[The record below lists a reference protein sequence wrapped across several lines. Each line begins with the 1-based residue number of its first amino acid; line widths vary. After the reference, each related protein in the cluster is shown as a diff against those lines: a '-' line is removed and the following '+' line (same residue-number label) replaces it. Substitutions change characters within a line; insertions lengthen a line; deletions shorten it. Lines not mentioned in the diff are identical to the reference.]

1 MWVCLARRPMEQ
13 KPPAQK
19 SRSLESFERTLS
31 GRLIRSTWDVLQLQS
46 NLGFKHAGDLTQG
59 HKRHSRSVVLVAQT
73 KSDWN
78 SIMKK
83 TPKQSRAFY
92 LTILIF
98 RPSQKPSLS
107 ILLTF
112 ALSSKTSRI
121 QTRVT
126 RVWVKHPSHWDNLTV
141 NQCLLGNEHS

>member
-1 MWVCLARRPMEQ
+1 MWVCLARTPMEQ

-83 TPKQSRAFY
+83 PPKQSRAFY
-92 LTILIF
+92 LTILITKGLF
-98 RPSQKPSLS
+98 KM
-107 ILLTF
+107 LLIF
-112 ALSSKTSRI
+112 ALSSKTNRI

-126 RVWVKHPSHWDNLTV
+126 RVWVKHPSHWDHLTV